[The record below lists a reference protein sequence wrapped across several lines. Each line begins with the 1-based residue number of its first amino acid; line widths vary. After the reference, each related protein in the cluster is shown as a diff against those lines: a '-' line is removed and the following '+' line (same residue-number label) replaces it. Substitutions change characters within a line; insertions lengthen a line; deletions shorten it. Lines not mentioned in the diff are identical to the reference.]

1 MDKKELEQSV
11 KEIVS
16 LQFNVEIE
24 KIEKEADF
32 INDFNVD
39 SLDTVEMIMHIEDK
53 FCFSMTDEDAE
64 KIINV
69 GMLIDYVR
77 NRLENKSGE

>member
-39 SLDTVEMIMHIEDK
+39 SLDTVEMIMHMEDK